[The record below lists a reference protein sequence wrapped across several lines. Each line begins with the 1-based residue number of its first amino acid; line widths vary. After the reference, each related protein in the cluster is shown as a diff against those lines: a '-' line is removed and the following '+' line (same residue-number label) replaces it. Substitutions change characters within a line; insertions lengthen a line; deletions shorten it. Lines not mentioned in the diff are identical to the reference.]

1 MLTALLTYSAACGT
15 IMALLYGVYYL
26 TLRRTTL
33 FAFNRRILLTILLFS
48 GLVPLMTQFGGV
60 THAISRAGIPLPE
73 FEVTLTANYQ
83 SQPGSTSLTDILA
96 TVYAAGLAL
105 TAIWAATNIV
115 FIVYL
120 SLTSRRATIMGT
132 DVLIHNHNRLSP
144 FSWGGRIFIPK
155 NMLGDCEKE
164 LRLMLAHEAAHRN
177 RRHWLD
183 LLAANIMAVINW
195 YNPCSWMMLR
205 ELINLHEYEADR
217 DTVGSCNEPIEY
229 QLLLIK
235 KTAGSRF
242 HAFADSLNHSSLKNR
257 ITMMMKNQTKSP
269 ARLRALAMLPIMAAA
284 LCVTNVSCVRDA
296 ADKSAGT
303 EVPAESACAVEEAV
317 GIVEIPA
324 DLPEFEGGMEKLYRL
339 LAENIHYPEDA
350 MENGIDGKVVVRITV
365 GTDGEIMD
373 PEVIKSVYPSLDK
386 EAVRAILKI
395 KENGGRFK
403 PATDEAGNPV
413 ETTYVLPV
421 SFKLQ

>member
-1 MLTALLTYSAACGT
+1 MLTARLTYSAACGT

-60 THAISRAGIPLPE
+60 THAISMAGIPLPE

-83 SQPGSTSLTDILA
+83 PQPGSTSLTDILA
-96 TVYAAGLAL
+96 TVYAAGLVI
-105 TAIWAATNIV
+105 TAIWAVTNII

-120 SLTSRRATIMGT
+120 SLTSHRATIMGT

-155 NMLGDCEKE
+155 NMLGDSEKE
-164 LRLMLAHEAAHRN
+164 LRLMLAHEAAHCK

-195 YNPCSWMMLR
+195 YNPCSWIMLR

-242 HAFADSLNHSSLKNR
+242 HAFADSLNHSSLKKR

-269 ARLRALAMLPIMAAA
+269 ARLRALALLPIMAAA
-284 LCVTNVSCVRDA
+284 LCVTNVSCVSNA
-296 ADKSAGT
+296 ADKSAEPVADTTLTWSQT
-303 EVPAESACAVEEAV
+303 ESRNIEDAN
-317 GIVEIPA
+317 I
-324 DLPEFEGGMEKLYRL
+324 PEFEGGIEKFYQL
-339 LAENIHYPEDA
+339 LAENIHYPDDA
-350 MENGIDGKVVVRITV
+350 ITDSV
-365 GTDGEIMD
+365 SGRVIIEITIGTDGEIKN
-373 PEVIKSVYPSLDK
+373 PRVVRGIHPSLDN
-386 EAVRAILKI
+386 EAVSAIRNLGEK
-395 KENGGRFK
+395 GTRFK
-403 PATDEAGNPV
+403 PATDNDGKAIEA
-413 ETTYVLPV
+413 TYMLPV